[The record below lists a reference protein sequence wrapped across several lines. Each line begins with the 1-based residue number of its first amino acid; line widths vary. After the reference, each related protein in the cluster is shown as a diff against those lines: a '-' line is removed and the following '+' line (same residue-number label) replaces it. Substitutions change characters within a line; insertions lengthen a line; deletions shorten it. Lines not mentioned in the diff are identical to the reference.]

1 MTTTSEAKSFAG
13 DGALKL
19 FSDAPGYDEVVKRF
33 VVEMW
38 NGDDASGCIVT
49 GDAVEEVL
57 GSRSS
62 TRTPCLARSR
72 RPRRSS
78 RRRSSPSWA

>member
-1 MTTTSEAKSFAG
+1 MSPRRLITTTMTTTMTTMMTTTMTTTSEAKSFAG

-38 NGDDASGCIVT
+38 NGDDASGCGEDVDST
-49 GDAVEEVL
+49 
-57 GSRSS
+57 SRAGENE
-62 TRTPCLARSR
+62 RARC
-72 RPRRSS
+72 
-78 RRRSSPSWA
+78 